1 MATPDDIAARKRALR
16 EPLLAARRA
25 RPSSELEVARA
36 ALCDVVLQRVTG
48 LTCVAAY
55 EPLPTEPGSVEL
67 LAALVARGVRVLVP
81 ATLPDR
87 DLDWVEWRPSGSTEM
102 CGPDAIGAPSLV
114 LAPAL
119 AVAADGTRLGR
130 GGGSYDRA
138 LARRAPGATVAA
150 LVFDEELVAELPRA
164 PWDVPVDAVAT
175 PSGWREIVR
184 NTDVPPPR

>member
-1 MATPDDIAARKRALR
+1 VAAPDDIAARKRALR

-25 RPSSELEVARA
+25 RSSSELAIARA
-36 ALCDVVLQRVTG
+36 AVRDVVLQRVVG
-48 LTCVAAY
+48 PTCVAAY
-55 EPLPTEPGSVEL
+55 EPLPNEPGSVEL
-67 LAALVARGVRVLVP
+67 LAALVERGVRVLVP
-81 ATLPDR
+81 VTQPDR
-87 DLDWVEWRPSGSTEM
+87 DLDWVEWRPSGSSER
-102 CGPDAIGAPSLV
+102 CGRDAIGAASLV

-150 LVFDEELVAELPRA
+150 LVFDEELVAEVPRA
-164 PWDVPVDAVAT
+164 PWDVPVDAAAT
-175 PSGWREIVR
+175 PSGWRELTW